1 MQTSEFTGLQRRVET
16 LEDELR
22 FALKRL
28 TQMEIKLAEED
39 AMVKRLERDV
49 QQTQFP
55 CSRRWSPRPSRDEP
69 LQHLRI
75 RAAAASGCRGSTIAF
90 ASAGLTW
97 GRCWLRDLL
106 LIDVGAPLL
115 RLLLRLLSGFRLRSG
130 RSCIVWRV
138 GQHGRP

>member
-49 QQTQFP
+49 QHEHAVLDRMEHGIP
-55 CSRRWSPRPSRDEP
+55 V
-69 LQHLRI
+69 
-75 RAAAASGCRGSTIAF
+75 
-90 ASAGLTW
+90 GL
-97 GRCWLRDLL
+97 
-106 LIDVGAPLL
+106 
-115 RLLLRLLSGFRLRSG
+115 
-130 RSCIVWRV
+130 
-138 GQHGRP
+138 